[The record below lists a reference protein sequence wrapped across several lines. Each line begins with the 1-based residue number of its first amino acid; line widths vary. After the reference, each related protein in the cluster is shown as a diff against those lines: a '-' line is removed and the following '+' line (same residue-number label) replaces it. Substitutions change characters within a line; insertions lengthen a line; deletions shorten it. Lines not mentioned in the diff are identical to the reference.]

1 MMEQI
6 VYNMIGVLIICIIA
20 VFYCYIVAVGSRY
33 DRTKMIMILLAF
45 PFAMIGIITLN
56 ELLTLFRLS

>member
-1 MMEQI
+1 MEQI